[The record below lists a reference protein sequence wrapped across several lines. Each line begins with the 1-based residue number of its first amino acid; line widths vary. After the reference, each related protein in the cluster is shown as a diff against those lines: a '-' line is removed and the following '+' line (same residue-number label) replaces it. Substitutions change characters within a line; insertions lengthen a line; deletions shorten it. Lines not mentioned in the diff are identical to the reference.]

1 MKMKFLK
8 RKKLFPLLGVLLA
21 ALMIIPIGTALALDG
36 ADGLYIDGKHVAD
49 GETYTLTVAPDAE
62 ADTGKKM
69 EYWVDG
75 EAKLW
80 NTDYRLVI
88 TKPAAGDTLTGNS
101 PTISTSATADKLSLS
116 IRMLGLSERH
126 AGQDFTYTLT
136 LRDIKNANAVV
147 ATVYLKLTVTGEQP
161 QQHSVTIDPKYN
173 AADPAYD
180 ASVAHGRISLTG
192 TYDAVWPGETVKY
205 NIQPDSGYQL
215 VPGSAMAGDQTLV
228 SGLSK
233 TFTMPNEDVVLT
245 AQFAQN
251 IAISYDLGDY
261 LGDTLN
267 STHVALPGQKASIE
281 IISDKGYGILA
292 DSVEVRDAAGKPLEV
307 GLQCTGMTYGSGSN
321 SNRVTCKYTF
331 IMPDEPVTF
340 YAREQTAFSISAD
353 PALEHAT
360 VSFEKSTGLAFEET
374 VTFTVTPDPGW
385 QLAPDTQPVLYYTN
399 GDKLAVD
406 RLLSWENGTGTLKMT
421 SMDLVLGLSAAP
433 VEVQDGLYLNGQ
445 YVEKNGTYT
454 INVDPGSVA
463 KIDVSYILNGAN
475 AVFGDRDVDGSY
487 CGLSFGPMRD
497 EDGTQRVAGITS
509 NYAYEGAVQS
519 RQFEVSFIGKDAGK
533 TYNLRVRVSNK
544 DETINTLF
552 YVRFVVS
559 ENPTGVTSTVNL
571 DNFQGMDH
579 AQISIFGAT
588 GISTEELLAG
598 AEAWPGS
605 IVTVEYTPEEG
616 YWRDPQALKIVDR
629 DGQPVEIINVN
640 LNKEYRLNLQFRMPY
655 GGAFIY
661 ENVQPNGEFTFLP
674 MEHGSI
680 TLNSA
685 TAGSV
690 ASLTITPEEGYIL
703 DTLTARNSQ
712 GEVVKDYVYASDIVM
727 SNGLVGSSVPFDGR
741 NMTVEATFK
750 KKVLQFN
757 IVDTQN
763 GSVTVDAEWYDKGV
777 NDYAGVAVQGAPF
790 GETVTF
796 TVTPDAGY
804 ALDDLIVRNN
814 KGQSIA
820 YTSVGNNMYQL
831 EVPKPEL
838 GIYQININ
846 AKFAPAD
853 YDITWNAVTGG
864 QIQSDIRQ
872 APMGQAV
879 TFTVTPDTG
888 YMLTPGSVQVNGGAV
903 ALTENGNG
911 TYTFT
916 MPGEAVVIS
925 AAFEKI
931 NYAVTLGTFEN
942 GAVTAS
948 AATAQMGDTVTLT
961 VSPDTGYQL
970 VADSLKV
977 NGGDV
982 ALTDNGDGTY
992 TFTMPAAAVTVEAAF
1007 EKADYAVTL
1016 GTVENGTVT
1025 ASAAT
1030 AQMGDTVTLTVSP
1043 DTGYQLVADSLKV
1056 NGGDVALTDNGD
1068 GTYTFTMPAA
1078 AVTVEAA
1085 FEKIGYTVTVGT
1097 FENGTV
1103 TASAATV
1110 PMGDTVTLT
1119 VTPDTGYRL
1128 VADSLKVNG
1137 GDVALT
1143 DNGDGTYTFT
1153 MPVGAV
1159 EITAE
1164 FEQLP
1169 EDPTEPEEP
1178 PTDPE
1183 EPPTDPEDPP
1193 TDPEDP
1199 PTDPEEPSTDPEEP
1213 STDPEEPSTEPEE
1226 PSEDPEEPSSDAP
1239 ATDGADGDEPTSSS
1253 GQDNVDTGDAAL
1265 AAAAGAALLSA
1276 GAVLVL
1282 TKKKRRS

>member
-1 MKMKFLK
+1 MILT
-8 RKKLFPLLGVLLA
+8 KKLRHARRWITGMIAACLALTSISSGLVISALSAEEDGWYVNGQWAGDEENGYQVASVNIDPDYDGDFSIQYKVDGQPICFNDKVNYELG
-21 ALMIIPIGTALALDG
+21 IGTSPASGSPDG
-36 ADGLYIDGKHVAD
+36 APR
-49 GETYTLTVAPDAE
+49 LTI
-62 ADTGKKM
+62 TS
-69 EYWVDG
+69 
-75 EAKLW
+75 
-80 NTDYRLVI
+80 DY
-88 TKPAAGDTLTGNS
+88 
-101 PTISTSATADKLSLS
+101 
-116 IRMLGLSERH
+116 
-126 AGQDFTYTLT
+126 
-136 LRDIKNANAVV
+136 
-147 ATVYLKLTVTGEQP
+147 
-161 QQHSVTIDPKYN
+161 
-173 AADPAYD
+173 
-180 ASVAHGRISLTG
+180 
-192 TYDAVWPGETVKY
+192 
-205 NIQPDSGYQL
+205 
-215 VPGSAMAGDQTLV
+215 
-228 SGLSK
+228 LSK
-233 TFTMPNEDVVLT
+233 TC
-245 AQFAQN
+245 
-251 IAISYDLGDY
+251 
-261 LGDTLN
+261 DTLVVRAKDADF
-267 STHVALPGQKASIE
+267 SGCDGATVVYYPFSIYKAGFSNPKPAEAIVSKLCLKIVVGRQPE
-281 IISDKGYGILA
+281 VSDK
-292 DSVEVRDAAGKPLEV
+292 
-307 GLQCTGMTYGSGSN
+307 
-321 SNRVTCKYTF
+321 
-331 IMPDEPVTF
+331 
-340 YAREQTAFSISAD
+340 
-353 PALEHAT
+353 
-360 VSFEKSTGLAFEET
+360 
-374 VTFTVTPDPGW
+374 
-385 QLAPDTQPVLYYTN
+385 
-399 GDKLAVD
+399 
-406 RLLSWENGTGTLKMT
+406 
-421 SMDLVLGLSAAP
+421 
-433 VEVQDGLYLNGQ
+433 DGLYLNGQ

-509 NYAYEGAVQS
+509 NYAYEDAVQS

-629 DGQPVEIINVN
+629 DGQPVDIINVN

-661 ENVQPNGEFTFLP
+661 ENVQPNGEVTFLP

-690 ASLTITPEEGYIL
+690 ASFTITPEEGYIL

-796 TVTPDAGY
+796 TVTPD
-804 ALDDLIVRNN
+804 
-814 KGQSIA
+814 
-820 YTSVGNNMYQL
+820 
-831 EVPKPEL
+831 
-838 GIYQININ
+838 
-846 AKFAPAD
+846 
-853 YDITWNAVTGG
+853 
-864 QIQSDIRQ
+864 
-872 APMGQAV
+872 
-879 TFTVTPDTG
+879 TG

-916 MPGEAVVIS
+916 MPGEAAIIS

-961 VSPDTGYQL
+961 VTPDTGYQL
-970 VADSLKV
+970 
-977 NGGDV
+977 
-982 ALTDNGDGTY
+982 T
-992 TFTMPAAAVTVEAAF
+992 
-1007 EKADYAVTL
+1007 
-1016 GTVENGTVT
+1016 
-1025 ASAAT
+1025 
-1030 AQMGDTVTLTVSP
+1030 
-1043 DTGYQLVADSLKV
+1043 
-1056 NGGDVALTDNGD
+1056 
-1068 GTYTFTMPAA
+1068 
-1078 AVTVEAA
+1078 
-1085 FEKIGYTVTVGT
+1085 
-1097 FENGTV
+1097 
-1103 TASAATV
+1103 
-1110 PMGDTVTLT
+1110 
-1119 VTPDTGYRL
+1119 
-1128 VADSLKVNG
+1128 ADSLKVNG

-1164 FEQLP
+1164 FEQV
-1169 EDPTEPEEP
+1169 PEE
-1178 PTDPE
+1178 
-1183 EPPTDPEDPP
+1183 
-1193 TDPEDP
+1193 P

-1213 STDPEEPSTEPEE
+1213 S
-1226 PSEDPEEPSSDAP
+1226 SDAP
-1239 ATDGADGDEPTSSS
+1239 ATDGTDGDEPTSSS